1 MLKDGKYKLRKDGH
15 EYEAVITTL
24 SVYDGFYSQSSD
36 VQFVCI
42 PNHFPIP
49 LDSWLLEDFVMLPVE
64 AVEHSLHPTKGRRGA
79 SK

>member
-1 MLKDGKYKLRKDGH
+1 MFKDGKYKLRKDGH

>member
-1 MLKDGKYKLRKDGH
+1 MFKDGKYKLRKDGH

-42 PNHFPIP
+42 PGYFPIP
-49 LDSWLLEDFVMLPVE
+49 LDSWIIENAEFFPPLRSGPQ
-64 AVEHSLHPTKGRRGA
+64 SL
-79 SK
+79 